1 MANELAL
8 ILKSPVE
15 ELIPKMI
22 SWNNAELL
30 ARVEATLE
38 QYKGVTYDDSQIAT
52 AKADRAQLNAFCKAL
67 NDERIRIGK
76 VYNAPY
82 EKFKG
87 EVDEVLQKVKGTVS
101 EIDAQVKAF
110 EERKQQE
117 KQNEIIEYFKAT
129 VGDFSGL
136 IPYERIHNPKWLNA
150 STTMKSVKADID
162 AVFENARNALVAIEA
177 LKSEDEELVKAFYFR
192 TLDLSAAL
200 MEDVRLKAERARVAE
215 MKARQEQAAAE
226 AAAKAA
232 QEMPQEQAE
241 AIAPAPKMQVVRF
254 QVEGTVEQLKA
265 LQRFLKENKIKF
277 SAI

>member
-8 ILKSPVE
+8 ILENPVE
-15 ELIPKMI
+15 ELVPQMI
-22 SWNNAELL
+22 AWNNAELL
-30 ARVEATLE
+30 ARVEATLK
-38 QYKGVTYDDSQIAT
+38 QYEGVTYDESQIAT

-87 EVDEVLQKVKGTVS
+87 EVDEVLQKVKGIVAK
-101 EIDAQVKAF
+101 IDAQVKAF

-117 KQNEIIEYFKAT
+117 KQNDIIEYFKAN

-150 STTMKSVKADID
+150 STSMKSIRADID
-162 AVFENARNALVAIEA
+162 SVFENAKNALVAIEA

-192 TLDLSAAL
+192 TLDLSSAL
-200 MEDVRLKAERARVAE
+200 TEDARLKAERARVAE
-215 MKARQEQAAAE
+215 MKAKQEQE
-226 AAAKAA
+226 LVKAV
-232 QEMPQEQAE
+232 QEEQEVQAE
-241 AIAPAPKMQVVRF
+241 TTVPAPKMQVVRF

-265 LQRFLKENKIKF
+265 LQLFLRENKIKY

>member
-15 ELIPKMI
+15 ELVPKMI
-22 SWNNAELL
+22 AWNNAELL
-30 ARVEATLE
+30 TRVEATLK
-38 QYKGVTYDDSQIAT
+38 QYKGITYDDSQIAT

-87 EVDEVLQKVKGTVS
+87 EVDEVLQKVKSTVA

-129 VGDFSGL
+129 VGDFSGH
-136 IPYERIHNPKWLNA
+136 IPYGLSW
-150 STTMKSVKADID
+150 
-162 AVFENARNALVAIEA
+162 
-177 LKSEDEELVKAFYFR
+177 R
-192 TLDLSAAL
+192 T
-200 MEDVRLKAERARVAE
+200 
-215 MKARQEQAAAE
+215 
-226 AAAKAA
+226 
-232 QEMPQEQAE
+232 
-241 AIAPAPKMQVVRF
+241 
-254 QVEGTVEQLKA
+254 
-265 LQRFLKENKIKF
+265 
-277 SAI
+277 

>member
-22 SWNNAELL
+22 AWNNAELL

-87 EVDEVLQKVKGTVS
+87 EVDEVLQKVKGTVA
-101 EIDAQVKAF
+101 EIDATSRCSFPMSAYIT
-110 EERKQQE
+110 R
-117 KQNEIIEYFKAT
+117 
-129 VGDFSGL
+129 SG
-136 IPYERIHNPKWLNA
+136 
-150 STTMKSVKADID
+150 
-162 AVFENARNALVAIEA
+162 
-177 LKSEDEELVKAFYFR
+177 
-192 TLDLSAAL
+192 
-200 MEDVRLKAERARVAE
+200 
-215 MKARQEQAAAE
+215 
-226 AAAKAA
+226 
-232 QEMPQEQAE
+232 
-241 AIAPAPKMQVVRF
+241 
-254 QVEGTVEQLKA
+254 
-265 LQRFLKENKIKF
+265 
-277 SAI
+277 